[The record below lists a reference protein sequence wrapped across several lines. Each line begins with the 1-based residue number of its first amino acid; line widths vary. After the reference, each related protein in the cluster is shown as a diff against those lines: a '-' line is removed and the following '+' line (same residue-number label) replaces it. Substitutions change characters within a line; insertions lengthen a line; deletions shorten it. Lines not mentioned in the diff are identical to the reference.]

1 MVTSDTE
8 VNSIAMPALQ
18 DIFSQTS
25 DAVFAIDRTHR
36 IVYQNRTFTEIFPH
50 KSSVPSQRKC
60 YEALCGRTLDGK
72 TFCHPD
78 CPVGKSLLKGQP
90 VENFDL
96 SVPRDNG
103 KTVWINVG
111 AMPASRLFDN
121 VAAIFMLRPLDAFRT
136 LSHPADDK
144 QRINSPPDIQHKLTR
159 REQQI
164 LALLAKGLDART
176 LADSL
181 HISYVT
187 ARNHIQHI
195 YEKLQ
200 VHNRAEAVS
209 YVYRR
214 ILPR

>member
-72 TFCHPD
+72 KFCNPD

-121 VAAIFMLRPLDAFRT
+121 VAAIFMLRPISASRIPLH
-136 LSHPADDK
+136 LLHDK
-144 QRINSPPDIQHKLTR
+144 RPGIDSTLTR
-159 REQQI
+159 RELQI
-164 LALLAKGLDART
+164 LTLLAKGHDTKAVANT
-176 LADSL
+176 L

-187 ARNHIQHI
+187 ARNHTQHI
-195 YEKLQ
+195 YAKLG

-209 YVYRR
+209 YVFRNGL
-214 ILPR
+214 IS